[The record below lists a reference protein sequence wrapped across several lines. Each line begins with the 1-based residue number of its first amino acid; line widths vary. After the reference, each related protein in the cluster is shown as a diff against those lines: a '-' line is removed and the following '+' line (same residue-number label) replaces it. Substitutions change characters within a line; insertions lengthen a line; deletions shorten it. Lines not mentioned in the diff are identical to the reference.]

1 MAGSRAR
8 ARDLAV
14 FMKATAGRTNWGH
27 PGLAKMLRGVT
38 AREAIWKPLPG
49 AHSIWEEVNHIA
61 YWSRY
66 VLDRLGGRSKST
78 PQAWPAGTGSQRA
91 WRRAVT
97 GVVGLHATLVR
108 RVAALDDAQ
117 LAERARKYTT
127 AQLVLGNVAHMS
139 YHIGQIAVLR
149 RLYRHA
155 QRAAGPAV

>member
-14 FMKATAGRTNWGH
+14 FMRATAGRTNWGH

-38 AREAIWKPLPG
+38 VREATWKPVPG

-66 VLDRLGGRSKST
+66 VLERLEGRSKST

-91 WRRAVT
+91 WRRAAT
-97 GVVGLHATLVR
+97 GVLRMHATLAR
-108 RVAALDDAQ
+108 RVATLDDARLGEQ
-117 LAERARKYTT
+117 ARKYTT

-139 YHIGQIAVLR
+139 YHIGQIALLK

-155 QRAAGPAV
+155 QRAAGQAV